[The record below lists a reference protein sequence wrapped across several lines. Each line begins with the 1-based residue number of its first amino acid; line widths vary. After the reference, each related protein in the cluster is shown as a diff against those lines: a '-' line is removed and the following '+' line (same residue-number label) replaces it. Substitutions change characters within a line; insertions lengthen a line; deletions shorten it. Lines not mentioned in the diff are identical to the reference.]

1 MYHVQPSRQTFKMRY
16 TTALIAALQVAS
28 FVQASPILS
37 DRDVAAPVDSQ
48 ALDVRNSGDIANLD
62 ADKIVDLEVRGI
74 EKRATDITLS
84 ADTGYYKR
92 VAYKGAVI
100 LLHLFYDLAVNHV
113 VFYWTIDGTTPAPG
127 SIPLAFD
134 DPIGGGFTLRQYT
147 HDTRYNLGSAMRPGD
162 VIKVT
167 P

>member
-1 MYHVQPSRQTFKMRY
+1 MRY
-16 TTALIAALQVAS
+16 STALLASLQIAGLA
-28 FVQASPILS
+28 QASPILS
-37 DRDVAAPVDSQ
+37 SRDAVAPADSQ
-48 ALDVRNSGDIANLD
+48 AIEVRSPEDISTPDLDE
-62 ADKIVDLEVRGI
+62 IVNLEVRGI
-74 EKRATDITLS
+74 EKRSTDITLS
-84 ADTGYYKR
+84 ANTGYYKR

-127 SIPLAFD
+127 SISLGFEDLVGGAGF
-134 DPIGGGFTLRQYT
+134 PIREYS

-162 VIKVT
+162 TIKVT

>member
-1 MYHVQPSRQTFKMRY
+1 MRY
-16 TTALIAALQVAS
+16 STAILTVLQVAS
-28 FVQASPILS
+28 VAQANPILPAAKDVLVS
-37 DRDVAAPVDSQ
+37 PGNHGIDTRSSGDVA
-48 ALDVRNSGDIANLD
+48 IAD
-62 ADKIVDLEVRGI
+62 QDKIVDLEVRGL
-74 EKRATDITLS
+74 EKRATQMKLS
-84 ADTGYYKR
+84 ADTGTVKR

-127 SIPLAFD
+127 SIPLGFED
-134 DPIGGGFTLRQYT
+134 TDGGSGFPVRSYT

-162 VIKVT
+162 IINIT

>member
-1 MYHVQPSRQTFKMRY
+1 MPHDIRT
-16 TTALIAALQVAS
+16 L
-28 FVQASPILS
+28 
-37 DRDVAAPVDSQ
+37 
-48 ALDVRNSGDIANLD
+48 GDITNLD

-84 ADTGYYKR
+84 ANTSYYKR

-134 DPIGGGFTLRQYT
+134 DPIGGGFPLRDYT
-147 HDTRYNLGSAMRPGD
+147 YDTRYNLGSVMRPGD
-162 VIKVT
+162 VIEIT

>member
-1 MYHVQPSRQTFKMRY
+1 MRY

-37 DRDVAAPVDSQ
+37 DRDIAAPVDSQ
-48 ALDVRNSGDIANLD
+48 ALDVRSPGDIANLD
-62 ADKIVDLEVRGI
+62 ADKIVDLE
-74 EKRATDITLS
+74 
-84 ADTGYYKR
+84 R

-134 DPIGGGFTLRQYT
+134 DPIGGGFPLRQYT